1 MTEIIPAVLAE
12 NFSELNEKLS
22 KFVNVA
28 DIVQIDICDGKFVPS
43 VSWPMGRRDAGSVED
58 ILNEENGLPYWED
71 LNFEFDLMVLNAHK
85 QFDFFARLGAKRIV
99 FHLEAETEKDPEG
112 KSTSNGA
119 GFKEFL
125 ESMDPYFKDNIEIGI
140 AINTNTD
147 IAKLDPFINLVDFV
161 QTMGIEKI
169 GFQGEPFDEKVLGQI
184 KNLKK
189 KYPELTI
196 TVDGSVNENTARA
209 LIEAGASRLVV
220 GSALLNSFDIRET
233 FKEFEN
239 M

>member
-22 KFVNVA
+22 KFVNIA
-28 DIVQIDICDGKFVPS
+28 NIVQIDICDGKFVPS
-43 VSWPMGRRDAGSVED
+43 ISWPMGRRDGASVED
-58 ILNEENGLPYWED
+58 ILNEDNGLPFWED

-99 FHLEAETEKDPEG
+99 FHLEAETEKD
-112 KSTSNGA
+112 
-119 GFKEFL
+119 FKEFL

-169 GFQGEPFDEKVLGQI
+169 GFQGELFDEKVLSQI
-184 KNLKK
+184 KNLKN
-189 KYPELTI
+189 KYPELVI

-220 GSALLNSFDIRET
+220 GSALLNSYDIRET

>member
-22 KFVNVA
+22 KFVNA
-28 DIVQIDICDGKFVPS
+28 TKIVQIDICDGKFVPS
-43 VSWPMGRRDAGSVED
+43 ISWPMGRYDENSVQSILDEED
-58 ILNEENGLPYWED
+58 GLPFWED

-99 FHLEAETEKDPEG
+99 FHIEAEEEK
-112 KSTSNGA
+112 S
-119 GFKEFL
+119 FKEFL
-125 ESMDPYFKDNIEIGI
+125 ESIDPYFKENIDIGI

-147 IAKLDPFINLVDFV
+147 INKLEQFINFIDFV
-161 QTMGIEKI
+161 QVMGIEKI
-169 GFQGEPFDEKVLGQI
+169 GYQGEPFDEKVLSQI
-184 KNLKK
+184 KSLKN
-189 KYPELTI
+189 KYPELVI
-196 TVDGSVNENTARA
+196 SVDGSVNENTAPL
-209 LIEAGASRLVV
+209 LIERGASRLVI
-220 GSALLNSFDIRET
+220 GSALLNSYDIRET